1 MRNVLFGLVA
11 VAALSLACFA
21 PLSQANAQ
29 WGMSFHSGHGHGHS
43 NHFHGYSSG
52 YGGYGGYYPQSYG
65 HYDYHAPSLQ
75 WHGNH
80 FDVTPGH
87 YDYHQGPHYHW

>member
-11 VAALSLACFA
+11 LAMLGLACFA
-21 PLSQANAQ
+21 PLSQASASPYHIHG
-29 WGMSFHSGHGHGHS
+29 GMYGGHGVYGHGC
-43 NHFHGYSSG
+43 YSP
-52 YGGYGGYYPQSYG
+52 YYPSYG

-80 FDVTPGH
+80 FDLMPGH
-87 YDYHQGPHYHW
+87 YDYHHGPHLHW